1 MSANLPVNNHPRTRV
16 RVLLRRLRLEQY
28 RLLTRQE
35 EYLLVH
41 CYQNDIQKTDV
52 ADVVIL
58 CNMGLIRTMVTK
70 YLNRGLPYDDLM
82 NAGMMAVLVVLERFE
97 IDKRNRLSTVLVPW
111 IHQHMGRAINN
122 TAKVIRIPDHM
133 CAKVV
138 NYSKHESTFRLQHGR
153 MPTFDE
159 MQSLTGWP
167 TATMNTILH
176 AMELEPISMETT
188 VATHTAA
195 KVLTDDMKSSKVNLS
210 DAQSRND
217 YAAVLER
224 HPNGS
229 IPLALSLL
237 DQRELSILM
246 QSHGLGGHE
255 QKTYLQIGKA
265 LGITRQRVDQVLQK
279 AYAKIRDAG
288 FTIEDFT

>member
-1 MSANLPVNNHPRTRV
+1 
-16 RVLLRRLRLEQY
+16 
-28 RLLTRQE
+28 LTRQE

-82 NAGMMAVLVVLERFE
+82 NAGMMAVLVVLERFD
-97 IDKRNRLSTVLVPW
+97 IDKKNRLSTVLVPW

-159 MQSLTGWP
+159 MQLITGWP

-176 AMELEPISMETT
+176 AMELEPISMDDTVTT
-188 VATHTAA
+188 ARGKLAN
-195 KVLTDDMKSSKVNLS
+195 DEPKSPLVNLS
-210 DAQSRND
+210 DGQSSND
-217 YAAVLER
+217 YAAVLDR

-229 IPLALSLL
+229 MPLALSLL

-246 QSHGLGGHE
+246 QSHGLDGHE

-265 LGITRQRVDQVLQK
+265 LGITRQRVDQILQK

>member
-1 MSANLPVNNHPRTRV
+1 M
-16 RVLLRRLRLEQY
+16 
-28 RLLTRQE
+28 TRQE
-35 EYLLVH
+35 EYLLVY

-58 CNMGLIRTMVTK
+58 CNMGLIRTMVAK

-97 IDKRNRLSTVLVPW
+97 VDKRNRLSTVLVPW
-111 IHQHMGRAINN
+111 IHQHMGRAVNN

-133 CAKVV
+133 CAKVIS
-138 NYSKHESTFRLQHGR
+138 YSKQESTFILQYGR
-153 MPTFDE
+153 KPTFTE
-159 MQSLTGWP
+159 IKELMNLPS
-167 TATMNTILH
+167 ATMNTIIH
-176 AMELEPISMETT
+176 AIAMEPLSIDET
-188 VATHTAA
+188 VPDSRGKLHTDET
-195 KVLTDDMKSSKVNLS
+195 KSPLVNLVDNKSS
-210 DAQSRND
+210 AQ
-217 YAAVLER
+217 YVAVLER

-237 DQRELSILM
+237 DQRELTIVM

-255 QKTYLQIGKA
+255 EQTYLQIGKS
-265 LGITRQRVDQVLQK
+265 LGITRQRVDQILQK

-288 FTIEDFT
+288 FTIDDFV

>member
-1 MSANLPVNNHPRTRV
+1 MCLSLPVSNYRV
-16 RVLLRRLRLEQY
+16 RVKVLLRRLRLEQY

-35 EYLLVH
+35 EYLLVY

-58 CNMGLIRTMVTK
+58 CNMGLIRTMVAK

-97 IDKRNRLSTVLVPW
+97 VDKRNRLSTVLVPW
-111 IHQHMGRAINN
+111 IHQHMGRAVNN

-133 CAKVV
+133 CAKVIS
-138 NYSKHESTFRLQHGR
+138 YSKQESTFILQYGR
-153 MPTFDE
+153 KPTFTE
-159 MQSLTGWP
+159 IKELMNLPS
-167 TATMNTILH
+167 ATMNTIIH
-176 AMELEPISMETT
+176 AIAMEPLSIDET
-188 VATHTAA
+188 VPDSRGKLHTDET
-195 KVLTDDMKSSKVNLS
+195 KSPLVNLVDNKSS
-210 DAQSRND
+210 AQ
-217 YAAVLER
+217 YVAVLER

-237 DQRELSILM
+237 DQRELTIVM

-255 QKTYLQIGKA
+255 EQTYLQIGKS
-265 LGITRQRVDQVLQK
+265 LGITRQRVDQILQK

-288 FTIEDFT
+288 FTIDDFV